1 MNIMDKDEEYTPPH
15 KDTRSQILDAAHFL
29 FIEQGF
35 HGTSM
40 RQIAQEVGIA
50 LGGIYNHFPSKE
62 MIFQT
67 IFKENHPYHDVLPIL
82 ETAQGDSPED
92 LVRNTALQMLQ
103 ALRARPHFLK
113 LMFIELVEFKGTHIV
128 ELMSTIFP
136 RGVELI
142 ERFLEDKSAV
152 RPLHAPILL
161 RSFLGLFVSY
171 YLSELML
178 DPTGSTQIN
187 EGTFESFVDI
197 YLHGILIGEGE

>member
-1 MNIMDKDEEYTPPH
+1 MEKDEKKKSH
-15 KDTRSQILDAAHFL
+15 SKDTRSQILDAAHFL
-29 FIEQGF
+29 FIDQGF

-67 IFKENHPYHDVLPIL
+67 IFEENHPYHDVLPIL

-92 LVRNTALQMLQ
+92 LVRNAALQMLH

-128 ELMSTIFP
+128 ELMSTVFP

-152 RPLHAPILL
+152 RSLPAPILL

-171 YLSELML
+171 YIGELML
-178 DPTGSTQIN
+178 DPTGFIRVDENTL
-187 EGTFESFVDI
+187 ETFVDI
-197 YLHGILIGEGE
+197 YLHGILTGVSE

>member
-1 MNIMDKDEEYTPPH
+1 MDKDEKYTAPI
-15 KDTRSQILDAAHFL
+15 KDTRAQILDAAHSL

-40 RQIAQEVGIA
+40 RQIAQEAGIA

-67 IFKENHPYHDVLPIL
+67 IFEENHLYHDVLPIL

-92 LVRNTALQMLQ
+92 LVRDAALQMLQ
-103 ALRARPHFLK
+103 AIHARPHFLK
-113 LMFIELVEFKGTHIV
+113 LMFIELVEFKGIHLV
-128 ELMSTIFP
+128 ELMSTVFP

-152 RPLHAPILL
+152 RPLPAPILL

-171 YLSELML
+171 YISELML
-178 DPTGSTQIN
+178 DPHGFTRVDENTL
-187 EGTFESFVDI
+187 ETFVDI
-197 YLHGILIGEGE
+197 YLHGILTGVSE